1 MTILILV
8 GMAVLVGVLLLYVFE
23 LGRSDACCLKQEM
36 PGKHYAV
43 PKNCFVLLCKM
54 FMLLFF

>member
-8 GMAVLVGVLLLYVFE
+8 GMAVLVGVCYYMYLNLVE
-23 LGRSDACCLKQEM
+23 VDACCLKQEM

-54 FMLLFF
+54 SMLLFF

>member
-23 LGRSDACCLKQEM
+23 LGRSRPPA
-36 PGKHYAV
+36 A
-43 PKNCFVLLCKM
+43 
-54 FMLLFF
+54 

>member
-1 MTILILV
+1 MTILILI

-23 LGRSDACCLKQEM
+23 LDVCCLKQET
-36 PGKHYAV
+36 PEKHCAAQ
-43 PKNCFVLLCKM
+43 KNCFVPLCKM